1 MIEVGYTTT
10 AGEDTVTESCDSI
23 ISANDALF
31 ALQDTL
37 SGRSDILTLFMQQ
50 LFPNEDEEL
59 VMEKFGW
66 LDSA

>member
-23 ISANDALF
+23 IDANDALF